1 MRLIHVGNLLAL
13 AVAAVVCTAGQPVL
27 ASEAPAVEPFTIAQV
42 GILPPNQSGQPVK
55 KKPPPSVGNVPPNK
69 NAKPKKPAKAKPK
82 PAPAAKKAPP
92 PKKPPPVVKKA
103 PPPKLPPPVVKQV
116 RPPPKLPPPV
126 VKQVRPAPT
135 TPPPVIK
142 KAPPPTTPPPVVKK
156 ATPPP
161 PKKPVVVAPPKRV
174 PPTVGINPALN
185 LQRIKPKPAA
195 IKQNFKAPAKS
206 NRRIGDL
213 KAKRRT
219 SAIAGGNVRVLRE
232 PDQRVIVKQNNRSF
246 IRQNDSSRFRR
257 IAPNARTVR
266 LRDGQSQT
274 FFSRGDGVRVYDV
287 TDRNGRLLH
296 RYRVLPGGRRV
307 TLIDNRRYYRDRYR
321 GRDVALGLG
330 IGLAVG
336 SLVALAAPR
345 VDIPRNKYIVEYDD
359 ASEYDIYEALSAPPV
374 ERLDRGYSLE
384 EIRYSSSLRD
394 RMRRVDLD
402 TVTFDFGSWEVG
414 ADQERA
420 LERMANGILR
430 VLEDNPDEVFLIEGY
445 TDAVGDEDDN
455 LSLSDRRAQAV
466 AEIMTTVYGV
476 PPENMVTQGYGE
488 ENLKVQT
495 EGPERANRRIAV
507 RRISPLMAQEGQE
520 QEDGE
525 DVYQE

>member
-13 AVAAVVCTAGQPVL
+13 AVTAVICTAGQRAA
-27 ASEAPAVEPFTIAQV
+27 ASEAPAMKSFEVAQV

-55 KKPPPSVGNVPPNK
+55 KKPPPNIGNVPSK
-69 NAKPKKPAKAKPK
+69 NTPPPKKPVKAKPKPK

-103 PPPKLPPPVVKQV
+103 PPPKAPPPVVKKA
-116 RPPPKLPPPV
+116 PPPKLPPPV
-126 VKQVRPAPT
+126 VKKVR
-135 TPPPVIK
+135 
-142 KAPPPTTPPPVVKK
+142 PPPTTPPPVTKK

-161 PKKPVVVAPPKRV
+161 QKPVVVAPAKRV
-174 PPTVGINPALN
+174 PPAAGINPAQN
-185 LQRIKPKPAA
+185 LQRIKPKPTV
-195 IKQNFKAPAKS
+195 IKKTFKAPAKS
-206 NRRIGDL
+206 NQRIGDL
-213 KAKRRT
+213 KSKRRT
-219 SAIAGGNVRVLRE
+219 STTAGGNVRLLRE
-232 PDQRVIVKQNNRSF
+232 PDQRVIVKQNNRTF
-246 IRQNDSSRFRR
+246 IRHNDSSRFRR

-307 TLIDNRRYYRDRYR
+307 TLIDNRRYYRDRDRYR
-321 GRDVALGLG
+321 GRDLAIGVGVGLV
-330 IGLAVG
+330 VG

-359 ASEYDIYEALSAPPV
+359 ASEYDVYEALSAPPV

-414 ADQERA
+414 ADQEQA

-430 VLEDNPDEVFLIEGY
+430 VLEDNPDEVFLIEAY

-466 AEIMTTVYGV
+466 AEVLTTVYGV
-476 PPENMVTQGYGE
+476 PPENLVTQGYGE

-495 EGPERANRRIAV
+495 QGPERANRRIAV